1 MHDIVLIDDD
11 ADIRMLA
18 RMAFELDGHDVVAAA
33 NGTQGLEALRATVA
47 GGGRPVVVLDV
58 QMPDIDGW
66 EVLQQIRAD
75 ASLDG
80 VPVVMCTVRAGAL
93 DRARGYGEG
102 ADAYE
107 AKPFDLEQLLGTV
120 RRLAEMDV
128 DALVARR
135 AGLSTGS

>member
-11 ADIRMLA
+11 PDIRMLA
-18 RMAFELDGHDVVAAA
+18 RMAFELEGHDVVAAA
-33 NGTQGLEALRATVA
+33 NGLQGLELLRGTVA
-47 GGGRPVVVLDV
+47 EGGRPVVVLDV

-66 EVLQQIRAD
+66 EVLQHIRAD
-75 ASLDG
+75 RALDG

-107 AKPFDLEQLLGTV
+107 AKPFDLEQLLATI
-120 RRLAEMDV
+120 RRLADMDV
-128 DALVARR
+128 DALVERR
-135 AGLSTGS
+135 AGLSAGS

>member
-1 MHDIVLIDDD
+1 MTTATAVAPTTLK
-11 ADIRMLA
+11 
-18 RMAFELDGHDVVAAA
+18 HDVADL
-33 NGTQGLEALRATVA
+33 GLADKGKKR
-47 GGGRPVVVLDV
+47 VLWAD
-58 QMPDIDGW
+58 QDMP
-66 EVLQQIRAD
+66 VLQQIRAD